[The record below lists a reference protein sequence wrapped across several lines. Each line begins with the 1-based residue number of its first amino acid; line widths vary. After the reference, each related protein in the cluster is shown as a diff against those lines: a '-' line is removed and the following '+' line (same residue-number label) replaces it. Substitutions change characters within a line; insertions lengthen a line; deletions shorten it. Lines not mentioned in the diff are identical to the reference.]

1 MENKMGN
8 FKKWLERLDPF
19 GFEEEE
25 VEQKLT
31 LPDELPHDQ
40 FPIEYICDQLKKI
53 TLNGKKGFT
62 KFASEVM
69 WGINPGAL
77 KVGFGPQYQVY
88 LERKVSSVDGE
99 PVWITKKVLR
109 IDVENYQ
116 DAPDSIVDSIS
127 QELEKLAQTQTEAP
141 DKNFPEVKMEE
152 LVLALADAVQTKKN
166 NFFFYEKSKKIEPF
180 RYVIKLGVSGGGTGA
195 VLKSSDTNRVNAM
208 MIEIAFEKDK
218 GLIRCILYTVQ
229 SGEGNRYFVPQ
240 ASFFDARFSP
250 TQPEKE
256 IVDAVLSGLKMY

>member
-1 MENKMGN
+1 MGN

-25 VEQKLT
+25 VEKKLT

-40 FPIEYICDQLKKI
+40 FPIEYICNELKKI
-53 TLNGKKGFT
+53 TLNGKKGFS
-62 KFASEVM
+62 KFASEIM

-77 KVGFGPQYQVY
+77 KVEFGPQHQVY
-88 LERKVSSVDGE
+88 LTRKVSSIDGE

-116 DAPDSIVDSIS
+116 DTPDTIVDSIS
-127 QELEKLAQTQTEAP
+127 QELEKLTKTQTEAP
-141 DKNFPEVKMEE
+141 GKNFTEVKMEE
-152 LVLALADAVQTKKN
+152 LILALADAVQKKKN

-180 RYVIKLGVSGGGTGA
+180 RYVIKLGAYGGGTGA
-195 VLKSSDTNRVNAM
+195 LFKSSDVSRINAM
-208 MIEIAFEKDK
+208 MIEMAFEKDK

-240 ASFFDARFSP
+240 ASFFDTRFSP
-250 TQPEKE
+250 DQPKDE
-256 IVDAVLSGLKMY
+256 IVDAIISALKMY